1 MVKNDA
7 IVSLQMRLQGT
18 TTMQGTTF
26 AKSLQCN
33 TWQRFVRGMRL
44 QFALRI
50 KGLSDQYTV
59 ALKSAEIAYN
69 LVGAKQ
75 NPCS

>member
-50 KGLSDQYTV
+50 KGLSD
-59 ALKSAEIAYN
+59 
-69 LVGAKQ
+69 
-75 NPCS
+75 